1 MSGVQAEKV
10 TSRKTPSIKS
20 GLTHRSSGSHQT
32 VEKEEI
38 HPIFV
43 PRPFK
48 KHRHDILLH
57 RAKKLLNLDESDAKF
72 EFSETD
78 ERVKTVPFGC
88 LSFHI
93 LELHNV
99 SVSVSGNFVV

>member
-1 MSGVQAEKV
+1 MPAGPN
-10 TSRKTPSIKS
+10 KTRVSLKTGAS
-20 GLTHRSSGSHQT
+20 KKSSGSQKSAEA
-32 VEKEEI
+32 EKI
-38 HPIFV
+38 HPIFI

-48 KHRHDILLH
+48 KHRHDILVH

-93 LELHNV
+93 LELANI
-99 SVSVSGNFVV
+99 SVSVSGKQI